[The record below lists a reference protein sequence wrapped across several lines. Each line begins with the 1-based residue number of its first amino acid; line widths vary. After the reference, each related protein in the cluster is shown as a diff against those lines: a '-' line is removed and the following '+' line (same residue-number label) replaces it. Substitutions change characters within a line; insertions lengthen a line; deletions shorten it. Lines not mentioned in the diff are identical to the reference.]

1 MAKKK
6 YTIAAVKQMVEEL
19 LHLRPSVDRYSELE
33 KQVKEGLQ
41 SLNWN
46 EVECDKGRVFLVVTE
61 RVSVTP
67 AVLRAVLRDE
77 LGEVAGEQLAGK
89 IIQTKENVP
98 NNVLKAFIDI
108 GEINQEQR
116 DRIFERADKT
126 PVVALHVR
134 PLN

>member
-46 EVECDKGRVFLVVTE
+46 EVECDKGRVFISTTE
-61 RVSVTP
+61 RVSVSP
-67 AVLRAVLRDE
+67 ALLRDV
-77 LGEVAGEQLAGK
+77 LGEPLAGK
-89 IIQTKENVP
+89 IIQTKESVP
-98 NNVLKAFIDI
+98 NNVLKAFVDI
-108 GEINQEQR
+108 GEISQEQR
-116 DRIFERADKT
+116 DHILDRADKT
-126 PVVALHVR
+126 PVVTLYVR